1 MYGNID
7 GYYTNL
13 FDMFE
18 KLNEISIKGGPFTE
32 FKSFPLF
39 SKRLNVLYGRNGSG
53 KSTIAKCIRNL
64 GNAIDDAPYQ
74 IEKPSSLNSEAF
86 ERVFVF
92 DEDFVA
98 KNVQVEQDGL
108 STVVM
113 LGQQIELA
121 AELKKIQGE
130 KRDLV
135 AKKNELVQ
143 QKLYLEDSRNKDSL
157 LSLFNQIKKQLV
169 MDDGWADRDKQIKG
183 NVYKSS
189 VTKSLLDE
197 LMEMKITPQT
207 YSKLQNEYVNKF
219 EHYRKIRIDGQ
230 RLEFFPTSLITENF
244 RNLLEVQIERPVLN
258 NRDKS
263 IIELVLSQHG
273 DLIEQIHPIFDNP
286 MMTICPLCFRPI
298 SQSEKQGLFEK
309 IQDLFSNKVDNFK
322 HVLLSVIGSLS
333 NWKAIELSSRIK
345 ELIGS
350 SVANEYLTVCI
361 NLQDIYSKLLYALHK
376 RYENVYGTQVY
387 FADWDKLHKI
397 STRYTLA
404 VANINSIITQYNKDI
419 AQKEQ
424 LKDDLIAINK
434 KIAAFR
440 VFPSLDAYKE
450 QLKKQD
456 KIIRVLES
464 IGQQVEDKD
473 KELSNVY
480 SNISQTSIALK
491 FMNDALAYIFFDKK
505 RMTLEFVNGKYA
517 LKSNGK
523 DVRLKNVSTG
533 ERNAIALCYF
543 FAKCFENHGKDDCYS
558 DEMLVVLDDP
568 ITSFD
573 KDNKVGMMSFLRW
586 QVGEIYN
593 GNQNSKV
600 LIMSHDLSAAFQIQ
614 KMYMD
619 INSNACS
626 FVELR
631 HGELENKNCKGAIK
645 NEYQLL
651 MDDVFA
657 IANGISND
665 ISSIG
670 NKMRKLEEAYSTF
683 IANKGFASLLHD
695 AEFLQKVP
703 PEKQIFYQNFM
714 SRLVLNTESHTEEK
728 VYGLDG
734 FTPMF
739 DEEEIRKT
747 AKYLLML
754 FYHVDR
760 FHLKS
765 YLKDKMEVVQKW
777 ISDENAFSEI

>member
-1 MYGNID
+1 M
-7 GYYTNL
+7 
-13 FDMFE
+13 
-18 KLNEISIKGGPFTE
+18 
-32 FKSFPLF
+32 
-39 SKRLNVLYGRNGSG
+39 
-53 KSTIAKCIRNL
+53 
-64 GNAIDDAPYQ
+64 
-74 IEKPSSLNSEAF
+74 
-86 ERVFVF
+86 
-92 DEDFVA
+92 
-98 KNVQVEQDGL
+98 
-108 STVVM
+108 
-113 LGQQIELA
+113 
-121 AELKKIQGE
+121 
-130 KRDLV
+130 
-135 AKKNELVQ
+135 VQ

-273 DLIEQIHPIFDNP
+273 DLIEQIHPIFDNT

-450 QLKKQD
+450 H
-456 KIIRVLES
+456 
-464 IGQQVEDKD
+464 
-473 KELSNVY
+473 
-480 SNISQTSIALK
+480 
-491 FMNDALAYIFFDKK
+491 
-505 RMTLEFVNGKYA
+505 
-517 LKSNGK
+517 
-523 DVRLKNVSTG
+523 LKNKT
-533 ERNAIALCYF
+533 
-543 FAKCFENHGKDDCYS
+543 
-558 DEMLVVLDDP
+558 
-568 ITSFD
+568 
-573 KDNKVGMMSFLRW
+573 
-586 QVGEIYN
+586 
-593 GNQNSKV
+593 
-600 LIMSHDLSAAFQIQ
+600 
-614 KMYMD
+614 
-619 INSNACS
+619 
-626 FVELR
+626 
-631 HGELENKNCKGAIK
+631 
-645 NEYQLL
+645 
-651 MDDVFA
+651 
-657 IANGISND
+657 
-665 ISSIG
+665 
-670 NKMRKLEEAYSTF
+670 KL
-683 IANKGFASLLHD
+683 
-695 AEFLQKVP
+695 
-703 PEKQIFYQNFM
+703 
-714 SRLVLNTESHTEEK
+714 
-728 VYGLDG
+728 
-734 FTPMF
+734 
-739 DEEEIRKT
+739 
-747 AKYLLML
+747 
-754 FYHVDR
+754 
-760 FHLKS
+760 
-765 YLKDKMEVVQKW
+765 
-777 ISDENAFSEI
+777 